1 MTCRTT
7 DIPRYL
13 GSSCCHFTH
22 FCPLLY
28 NSCNN
33 RFNSTVVLQIKW
45 WQGGAG
51 ESGRQPGAPAGLT
64 EILPDPVEQQRVGV
78 SGSCR
83 PVEVN
88 DAAAE
93 DRRHKMVITQHTG
106 GQIIRV

>member
-1 MTCRTT
+1 M
-7 DIPRYL
+7 
-13 GSSCCHFTH
+13 
-22 FCPLLY
+22 
-28 NSCNN
+28 
-33 RFNSTVVLQIKW
+33 VLQIKW

-51 ESGRQPGAPAGLT
+51 ESGRQLGAPAGLT

-93 DRRHKMVITQHTG
+93 DRWHKMVIRHRWTLRFSQVIH
-106 GQIIRV
+106 INILLESLFRVKRRGRKE

>member
-1 MTCRTT
+1 M
-7 DIPRYL
+7 
-13 GSSCCHFTH
+13 
-22 FCPLLY
+22 
-28 NSCNN
+28 
-33 RFNSTVVLQIKW
+33 VLQIKW

-51 ESGRQPGAPAGLT
+51 ESGRQLGAPAGLT

-93 DRRHKMVITQHTG
+93 DRRHS
-106 GQIIRV
+106 QIIRV